1 MLAVVLAKL
10 VKLVVI
16 FKLELANISKRISS
30 CIFLNIYLPPQHSY
44 NCLPFK
50 IIDKANSR
58 LDLKTKEA
66 WHIHWAKPNLN
77 VQQKHSALTF
87 SLQLVPVL
95 CYYLSIF
102 LPFLFTYCFR
112 FIWHLFSS
120 FFTALVTLCYY
131 FISI

>member
-30 CIFLNIYLPPQHSY
+30 CIFLDIYLPPQHPY

-66 WHIHWAKPNLN
+66 SHIDWAKPNLN
-77 VQQKHSALTF
+77 VQ
-87 SLQLVPVL
+87 
-95 CYYLSIF
+95 
-102 LPFLFTYCFR
+102 
-112 FIWHLFSS
+112 
-120 FFTALVTLCYY
+120 
-131 FISI
+131 